1 MSRPKNKRSASTKCR
16 PCAKKGLTTEAVG
29 TLVLFAVSMLILL
42 LVFGGKI
49 WPAISPAGLHEMC
62 KQSVYL
68 HAGKPLEAFRG
79 SIKCVPEHITIDESL
94 SSEKGQEAAKAR
106 LAKAVYNCWDD
117 YGQGKLDLF
126 ARQNVYCGMCGWI
139 DFGDKKGKITGLTD
153 YLGRTS
159 VPNKKIS
166 FLDYLAGYETP
177 HFRDYL
183 ENTAL
188 YNSKEGGA
196 AVEIEDTSKRY
207 AAVIVYARGEDSM
220 NRIKD
225 FLSPNV
231 PGSGGREIGQVSV
244 GVIGGAAGAAAPF
257 IMFGAGPV
265 GWITAGLST
274 ITAGGLSMYTFSAFS
289 DKPQWMAF
297 TRIVPYEPESFKKL
311 GCQELPVES
320 R

>member
-1 MSRPKNKRSASTKCR
+1 MSRPKNRHAGSTQCKPR
-16 PCAKKGLTTEAVG
+16 AKKGLTTEAVG
-29 TLVLFAVSMLILL
+29 VLALFAVSLLILL

-49 WPAISPAGLHEMC
+49 WPSISPAGLHEMC

-106 LAKAVYNCWDD
+106 MAKAMYDCWDD

-126 ARQNVYCGMCGWI
+126 ARQNVYCGMCSYI
-139 DFGDKKGKITGLTD
+139 DFGDKKGKITGLTE
-153 YLGRTS
+153 YLGKTS
-159 VPNKKIS
+159 VPYKEIS
-166 FLDYLAGYETP
+166 FLDYLSGYETP

-183 ENTAL
+183 ENPAL

-196 AVEIEDTSKRY
+196 AVEISDTSKRW
-207 AAVIVYARGEDSM
+207 ATMIIYARGEDSM

-225 FLSPNV
+225 LLSPNV
-231 PGSGGREIGQVSV
+231 AGSGGREIGAASV

-257 IMFGAGPV
+257 ILFGTGPI

-274 ITAGGLSMYTFSAFS
+274 VAVSGISMYTFSAFT

>member
-1 MSRPKNKRSASTKCR
+1 MSRPKKPRLSEENGLRTSN
-16 PCAKKGLTTEAVG
+16 KGLTTEAIGVFA
-29 TLVLFAVSMLILL
+29 LFAVSLVILFT
-42 LVFGGKI
+42 VFGGKI

-62 KQSVYL
+62 KQSVSL
-68 HAGKPLEAFRG
+68 HAGKPLESFRG
-79 SIKCVPEHITIDESL
+79 SIRCVPEHITIDEPL

-106 LAKAVYNCWDD
+106 LARALHDCWDD

-126 ARQNVYCGMCGWI
+126 TRQNVYCGMCSYI

-153 YLGRTS
+153 YLGKTS
-159 VPNKKIS
+159 VPYKEIS
-166 FLDYLAGYETP
+166 FLDYLSGYETP

-183 ENTAL
+183 NNPSL
-188 YNSKEGGA
+188 YNSKEAGA
-196 AVEIEDTSKRY
+196 AVEIGDTSKRW
-207 AAVIVYARGEDSM
+207 ATVIVYARGEDSM

-225 FLSPNV
+225 FFSPNI
-231 PGSGGREIGQVSV
+231 PGSGGRETGQISV

-257 IMFGAGPV
+257 ILIGAGPL
-265 GWITAGLST
+265 GWMAAGLSAV
-274 ITAGGLSMYTFSAFS
+274 TAGGLTAYTFSTFS